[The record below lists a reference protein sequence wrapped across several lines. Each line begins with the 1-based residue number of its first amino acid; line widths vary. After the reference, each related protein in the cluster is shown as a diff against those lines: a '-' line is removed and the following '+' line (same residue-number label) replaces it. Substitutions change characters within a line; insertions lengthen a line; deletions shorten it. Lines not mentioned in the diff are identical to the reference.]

1 MLDEEELVVRGIR
14 FRGNKTVEF
23 VELPRPV
30 AKGINV
36 VVEVKASA
44 LCGTD
49 LPYYFAP
56 TDELGYVPGHEVAGC
71 VAEVDKASFVK
82 VGDRVIL
89 NTQVGC
95 GHCDEC
101 RRGRVLFC
109 SEMKTAGVSGLD
121 GGHSDYILIPEKDC
135 LPLPEGIPYDVA
147 SVIPDGLGVPYHSTG
162 KLGVNSLD
170 TVAVFGL
177 GPIGLGMVLYLN
189 FVGSRVIAIEPS
201 EYRRKL
207 AKELGANFIID
218 PRSTDALGSILEIT
232 SGIGVDKAIDCSSS
246 PITVGLALTSVRKGG
261 RVSLVGQKDQV
272 AIQNYTRTVVHR
284 ELEIFSS
291 CGYNLGEYGTLVR
304 LVERGFGLSRLIT
317 HRFPFREAPEAYNV
331 FGEGNTGKV
340 VLIH

>member
-1 MLDEEELVVRGIR
+1 MDEEELVLLGIR
-14 FRGNKTVEF
+14 FRGNRTVEF
-23 VELPRPV
+23 VELPKPV
-30 AKGINV
+30 AKGTNV

-56 TDELGYVPGHEVAGC
+56 TDELGYVPGHEIAGC

-109 SEMKTAGVSGLD
+109 SEMKTAGVFGLD
-121 GGHSDYILIPEKDC
+121 GGHSDYVLIPEKDC

-147 SVIPDGLGVPYHSTG
+147 SVIPDGLGVPYHCTQ
-162 KLGVNSLD
+162 KLSVASLD
-170 TVAVFGL
+170 AVVVFGL
-177 GPIGLGMVLYLN
+177 GPIGLGMVLFLK
-189 FVGSRVIAIEPS
+189 FLGSQVIAIEPN

-207 AKELGANFIID
+207 AKELGADFVID
-218 PRSTDALGSILEIT
+218 PESTDVLRSILEIT

-246 PITVGLALTSVRKGG
+246 PITVGLALASVRKGG
-261 RVSLVGQKDQV
+261 RVGLVGQKESQV
-272 AIQNYTRTVVHR
+272 TIQNYTRTIIHR
-284 ELEIFSS
+284 ELEVFSS
-291 CGYNLGEYGTLVR
+291 CGYNLGEYGTLMR
-304 LVERGFGLSRLIT
+304 LVQRGLRVSKLIT
-317 HRFPFREAPEAYNV
+317 HRFPFREAPEAHKV
-331 FGEGNTGKV
+331 FSEGNTGKV
-340 VLIH
+340 VLVH